1 MRIWIVLS
9 ILLLSAELSAQRTLS
24 GRIFNEWAE
33 PVPAVEI
40 LVPGSELSTRSA
52 EDGSYEIA
60 LPSSVVYLSFF
71 GDSSFYWVVEN
82 VDIPEE
88 GPFHV
93 MLFSKDR
100 KPKEPTISPV
110 LSDSI
115 HVYGQVIDRLES
127 CPNLGWKNSSYNE
140 PLIGAW
146 IIALGTQI
154 GTVSDID
161 GGFSLSVPPS
171 VTNLDIGYDGMRSR
185 RPVLP
190 DVPVLYMEAPL
201 MGYQSCEEIEK
212 MQSSKKWQRQQR
224 RRKRKIEK
232 WEKKQENKNQP

>member
-24 GRIFNEWAE
+24 GRIFNEWAK

-40 LVPGSELSTRSA
+40 RVPGSERPTRSA

-60 LPSSVVYLSFF
+60 LPSSVDHLSFF
-71 GDSSFYWVVEN
+71 GDSSFYWAVEN

-100 KPKEPTISPV
+100 KPKEPTVSPG

-115 HVYGQVIDRLES
+115 QVYGRVIDREG

-146 IIALGTQI
+146 IIAPGTQI

-161 GGFSLSVPPS
+161 GGFFLSIPS
-171 VTNLDIGYDGMRSR
+171 SATNLDIGFDGMRGR
-185 RPVLP
+185 KPVLP
-190 DVPVLYMEAPL
+190 DVPVLFMEAPL

-212 MQSSKKWQRQQR
+212 MQSSKKWQRQER